1 MRYLA
6 LPCACALAFALAL
19 PALAQT
25 APATRPIVRDNVLKR
40 AGAQFD
46 KLDTNKDGLLDKVEM
61 DAAIEDAVNKLRARM
76 QQRYAEAD
84 ANKDGSIS
92 REEFVAARGGWFS
105 GVDTNADGIID
116 ANEMRV
122 YNSERFKKARQGGGT
137 P

>member
-6 LPCACALAFALAL
+6 LPCACALAFVLAL

-25 APATRPIVRDNVLKR
+25 APATRPILRDNVLKR

-46 KLDTNKDGLLDKVEM
+46 KQDANKDGMLDKAEM

-84 ANKDGSIS
+84 ANKDGHIS
-92 REEFVAARGGWFS
+92 REEFVAARGVWFS

-122 YNSERFKKARQGGGT
+122 YNGERFKKARQGGGT